1 MDVLRRIV
9 DGASCARRACTA
21 PSRTI
26 TADDPCVRVSTPKG
40 AKRLTKAGKQTSIV
54 IWDDSVHATLFH
66 ESCWAAVEEDRLVA
80 SVADGR
86 ESFEA
91 VPSLL
96 AKAKTVAALIKGSK
110 KTVAFTG
117 AGISVAAGI
126 PDYRGIAG
134 VDVVRSQT
142 PIWVVEFLRAFPT

>member
-1 MDVLRRIV
+1 
-9 DGASCARRACTA
+9 
-21 PSRTI
+21 
-26 TADDPCVRVSTPKG
+26 
-40 AKRLTKAGKQTSIV
+40 
-54 IWDDSVHATLFH
+54 
-66 ESCWAAVEEDRLVA
+66 VEEDRLVA